1 MLNKKTGLIAL
12 LSSVAAAGVW
22 AGAITNYTSG
32 DVLVCF
38 RSGGLDMV
46 VDAGPV
52 SQFTTATHNQRITIN
67 QYTGTQLAVVGTN
80 GLSWSAFTWTNDALN
95 NTILF
100 VTKARSPINAQSL
113 PWNDGNSQSAVAARM
128 ATIPPGALDYLNL
141 LIYPQS
147 TSTAVIEDNASGG
160 NPNYTDGSSYY
171 DALFGAYGGN
181 FNGTFT
187 VSQGNIE
194 NTTAGNF
201 TTSGTVARSDFYQ
214 MTPSSAPNP
223 PAGTWLGYFEL
234 NTNGVMSYVAY
245 PTTTPLISTITYSGT
260 TATIGYKS
268 GLYGTYNLLGTN
280 KLSAPVSTWPVIGG
294 SLSNG
299 TASFT
304 VQDTGAVSNKFYI
317 IEGQ

>member
-1 MLNKKTGLIAL
+1 M
-12 LSSVAAAGVW
+12 
-22 AGAITNYTSG
+22 
-32 DVLVCF
+32 
-38 RSGGLDMV
+38 
-46 VDAGPV
+46 
-52 SQFTTATHNQRITIN
+52 
-67 QYTGTQLAVVGTN
+67 
-80 GLSWSAFTWTNDALN
+80 
-95 NTILF
+95 
-100 VTKARSPINAQSL
+100 
-113 PWNDGNSQSAVAARM
+113 PWLDGNSQTAVSLRM

-194 NTTAGNF
+194 NTT
-201 TTSGTVARSDFYQ
+201 SGTFTKSGAVVRSDFYQ

-245 PTTTPLISTITYSGT
+245 PTTMPLISTISRSNSV
-260 TATIGYKS
+260 ATITYKS
-268 GLYGTYNLLGTN
+268 GLYGAYNLLGTN
-280 KLSAPVSTWPVIGG
+280 KLTAPVSTWPVIGG

-299 TASFT
+299 TASFS
-304 VQDTGAVSNKFYI
+304 VQDTDSNSNKFYI